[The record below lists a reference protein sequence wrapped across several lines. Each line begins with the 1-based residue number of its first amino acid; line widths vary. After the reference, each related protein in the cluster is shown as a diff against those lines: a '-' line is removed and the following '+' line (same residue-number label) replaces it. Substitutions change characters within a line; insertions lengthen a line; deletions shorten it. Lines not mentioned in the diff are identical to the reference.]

1 MMAFVYKRKRR
12 QAIPDGAE
20 IIRRRGGKVA
30 KWVSN
35 GRTYTADVDGDSV
48 IIEGCT
54 YQARWRGADGTVH
67 DASTGCRDKDRAE
80 KWLSRK
86 TAEAERVI
94 SGVITQR
101 EADMAVR
108 AAGAL
113 LTAVDAFASDMT
125 ARGRTPE
132 HVDVTKSVVKRC
144 ADACGWR
151 RLCDMDGIQAGA
163 WLRGLLDDGKAARTY
178 NKHLVALKSFG
189 TWCVKQRLILI
200 NPFQSLSRLSE
211 KADRRYE
218 RRALTTD
225 EVSAIIEAARTRPIA
240 EAAKCYKGAALPDNE
255 RARLDSKGWNRAL
268 CYRLMSVS
276 GLRYGEARALRISD
290 IHTEADTPY
299 VNIQAGR
306 EKARRGAKIPL
317 HGAIVDELA
326 SFIKAREKSLTGDCG
341 ASVVTFPGVIGN
353 ALLFDDLP
361 LKVSR
366 QFKGDCKAA
375 GVMAV
380 DASGRVADVHCL
392 RYYFGTELARAGV
405 PLHIVQKLMRHS
417 TPDLTS
423 NVYVHATLTDLSA
436 AVDLLPDMG
445 IQEQAAEAAGKGTSQ
460 GTPKSILA
468 DGKTLHFTSSDAVMK
483 GTGGNKVKAGHT
495 CVSPNKYRGKAV
507 NEGWQPVGDSNPC
520 DGTEN
525 PGAYAEKPNKNGGN
539 GGEGTLKS
547 TPDDAKTSQTD
558 GIREALAAMSKDDL
572 IALLADALAPS
583 LADDAG
589 GTNHD

>member
-12 QAIPDGAE
+12 QAIPAGAK
-20 IIRRRGGKVA
+20 IIRTRGGKVA
-30 KWVSN
+30 QWESG
-35 GRTYTADVDGDSV
+35 GRKYSADVDGESI
-48 IIEGCT
+48 IIEGRV
-54 YQARWRGADGTVH
+54 YYARWRGADGRIHT
-67 DASTGCRDKDRAE
+67 ASTGCRDKGMAE
-80 KWLSRK
+80 TWLSRK
-86 TAEAERVI
+86 VDEAERI
-94 SGVITQR
+94 LSGIITQT
-101 EADMAVR
+101 EADTAAR

-113 LTAVDAFASDMT
+113 SAAVDAFASDMT
-125 ARGRTPE
+125 ARGRTAG
-132 HVDVTKSVVKRC
+132 HIDVTKSIVKRC

-151 RLCDMDGIQAGA
+151 QLRDMDGIQAGA
-163 WLRGLLDDGKAARTY
+163 WMRGLLDGGKSARTY
-178 NKHLVALKSFG
+178 NKHLVALKFFG
-189 TWCVKQRLILI
+189 AWCIKQRLVLV

-225 EVSAIIEAARTRPIA
+225 EVSAIIEAARMQPIA
-240 EAAKCYKGAALPDNE
+240 EAAQCYKGAEIPDGE
-255 RARLDSKGWNRAL
+255 RARLMWKGWNRAL
-268 CYRLMSVS
+268 AYRLMSVS
-276 GLRYGEARALRISD
+276 GLRWNECRTLSISD

-445 IQEQAAEAAGKGTSQ
+445 IQEQAAEAVENDTSQ
-460 GTPKSILA
+460 GTLKGTLA
-468 DGKTLHFTSSDAVMK
+468 NVKTLHSTSSNGVMK
-483 GTGGNKVKAGHT
+483 GIGGDKGKAGHT
-495 CVSPNKYRGKAV
+495 CVLPNKYRGKAV
-507 NEGWQPVGDSNPC
+507 NERWQPVGDLNSC

-525 PGAYAEKPNKNGGN
+525 PA
-539 GGEGTLKS
+539 S
-547 TPDDAKTSQTD
+547 
-558 GIREALAAMSKDDL
+558 
-572 IALLADALAPS
+572 
-583 LADDAG
+583 
-589 GTNHD
+589 